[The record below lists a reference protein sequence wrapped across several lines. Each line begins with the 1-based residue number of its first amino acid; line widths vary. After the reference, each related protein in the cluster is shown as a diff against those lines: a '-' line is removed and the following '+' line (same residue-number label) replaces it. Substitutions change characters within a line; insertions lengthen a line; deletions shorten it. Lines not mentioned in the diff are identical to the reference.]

1 MATKPQGIEALVTD
15 ALRKALAGVR
25 VEVKLALHSS
35 GCELQPEV
43 EVTFPPGT
51 SARQRNMALHLLA
64 AQVELL
70 TPAQEHWLVESEVLA
85 DDGNRARVFL
95 LLLGVGGPWPT
106 RDEAERGLQVLR
118 SALR

>member
-1 MATKPQGIEALVTD
+1 MATKPQGLEALLAE
-15 ALRKALAGVR
+15 ALRKALAGAR
-25 VEVKLALHSS
+25 ADVKLALHSS

-51 SARQRNMALHLLA
+51 SARQRNTALYLLA

-70 TPAQEHWLVESEVLA
+70 TPAQEHWFVESEVL
-85 DDGNRARVFL
+85 DDGFRARVFL

-118 SALR
+118 NALR